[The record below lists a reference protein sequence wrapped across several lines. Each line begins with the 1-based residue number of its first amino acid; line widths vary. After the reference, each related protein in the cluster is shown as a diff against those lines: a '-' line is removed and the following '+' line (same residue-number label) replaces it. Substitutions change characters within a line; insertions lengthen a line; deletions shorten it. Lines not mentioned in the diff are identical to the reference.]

1 MTQMGCATACPF
13 LYAHW
18 IDVDISKRQFYYPVG
33 RTCLPP
39 YEYSYWMANV
49 IVAAPLCNVYFSIAT
64 HRTAVKGV

>member
-18 IDVDISKRQFYYPVG
+18 IDVDISKQQFYYPVG

-49 IVAAPLCNVYFSIAT
+49 IVAAPTV
-64 HRTAVKGV
+64 